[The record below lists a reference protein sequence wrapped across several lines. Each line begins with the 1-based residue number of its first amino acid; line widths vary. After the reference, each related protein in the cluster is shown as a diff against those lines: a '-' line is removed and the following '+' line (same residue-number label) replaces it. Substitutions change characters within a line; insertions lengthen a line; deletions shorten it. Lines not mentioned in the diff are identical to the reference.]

1 MASPYKTPTEFCQMK
16 RMNQF
21 LRATIVLCG
30 LAAGVLATVYN
41 PAPAAAQE
49 KKCYYCECE
58 KTCVCIETKCQSTV
72 VSPT

>member
-1 MASPYKTPTEFCQMK
+1 MK

-41 PAPAAAQE
+41 PAPAAAHE